1 MLYIPIYPVCRLVLY
16 RIISFLVSPLPIYEI
31 LLYTP
36 VVNTV
41 YNGPQED
48 EAGERRGTGDSGEA
62 YPPPGSRI
70 PPKSSRA
77 HVRAVDREFYFFFL
91 IIPYHMTSK
100 NFLLFLV
107 IAIGMILV
115 SGCATT
121 SPPAA
126 SVAPPPETTTTLMPT
141 PEPFTGT
148 EYQVRVNYTGSW
160 YGTVFIDGESEWEI
174 SGYGIKTFDIPS
186 DDIGDAPWHYI
197 IVEGNK
203 RDRYEKE
210 YMTIDILKYGD
221 VFTTISSLQGRQTVT
236 GFIGMEN
243 EPVTVGC
250 YVKMWE
256 PHNENET
263 SMMHLMNA
271 HAKIPAMN
279 VEERALRK
287 ALILPAYF

>member
-1 MLYIPIYPVCRLVLY
+1 VCKLVLY
-16 RIISFLVSPLPIYEI
+16 RIISFLVSPLLISGI

-36 VVNTV
+36 IVNTV

-62 YPPPGSRI
+62 YPSPGSWV
-70 PPKSSRA
+70 PPTGTWPDVHKI
-77 HVRAVDREFYFFFL
+77 EKFYLFFT
-91 IIPYHMTSK
+91 IIRYLMSSK
-100 NFLLFLV
+100 NFIFSLV
-107 IAIGMILV
+107 VVV
-115 SGCATT
+115 SIVLAMGGTTT
-121 SPPAA
+121 SPPQA
-126 SVAPPPETTTTLMPT
+126 SVAPPPETTTTTMIPT
-141 PEPFTGT
+141 PEPFAGT

-174 SGYGIKTFDIPS
+174 SRYGIKTFDIPS